1 MSAAMMKKA
10 DVKLQEYNGLLY
22 NVDLTDDMLDMYTL
36 GSNTPETYLLTLD
49 DVKKIAN
56 KTLKQLIVAVPQ
68 DYDSAHILNHKS
80 EEIVE
85 EYFFGDGEY
94 AYTGGGSDVWIVIT
108 PAFLKWLNGQT
119 AKLKLK
125 LKKLALKKLASPLS
139 NKKHSV
145 TYHPVKTTA
154 PTLNANISVADL
166 KKTVKENLKIHA
178 KAFAAVTT
186 MSGNNIPDAFY
197 ISSIPHSYAL
207 KISNVNKINS
217 EKVIEY
223 IVIEPSDYDYIS
235 VLNKCSEALI
245 DNHFNVIE
253 KNVVTTGSNANIWIL
268 VTPKMLLWLEKLIVK
283 MEKWITVH
291 QK

>member
-1 MSAAMMKKA
+1 
-10 DVKLQEYNGLLY
+10 
-22 NVDLTDDMLDMYTL
+22 MYTL
-36 GSNTPETYLLTLD
+36 DRNTPETYLLTLD

-68 DYDSAHILNHKS
+68 DYSSAHILNHKS

-94 AYTGGGSDVWIVIT
+94 AYTGSGSDVWIIIT
-108 PAFLKWLNGQT
+108 PTFLKWLDGQT

-125 LKKLALKKLASPLS
+125 KLAAALS

-154 PTLNANISVADL
+154 PTLDANISVADL
-166 KKTVKENLKIHA
+166 KKEVKKNLKIHA

-186 MSGNNIPDAFY
+186 MSGDNIPDAFY
-197 ISSIPHSYAL
+197 ISSIIPHSYAL
-207 KISNVNKINS
+207 KISNVNNIIS
-217 EKVIEY
+217 EK
-223 IVIEPSDYDYIS
+223 VIEPSDYDYIS

-253 KNVVTTGSNANIWIL
+253 KNVVTTGNNANIWIL

-291 QK
+291 PK